1 MMRWSSMTEAV
12 GRLIWPRGFQCL
24 RCGCLSGGEAI
35 CSGCRAE
42 LNALICREMVESC
55 GSALWHRGAARD
67 LVLRLKF
74 GCEADCASVL
84 AGFMMETAAL
94 MELPPETVLTWVPMP
109 DDRFRERGIDHAQ
122 LLCRAVAALLKLPV
136 QPLLRRTGYRLHTQ
150 KGLNAHSR
158 RKNLLGAFAAAGKI
172 SAPVLLIDDVY
183 TTGATAFACTQALL
197 EGGAPSVQVLTAA
210 RTPRK

>member
-1 MMRWSSMTEAV
+1 MRV
-12 GRLIWPRGFQCL
+12 VLCLIDGFYGKQSIIRIL
-24 RCGCLSGGEAI
+24 RQ
-35 CSGCRAE
+35 R
-42 LNALICREMVESC
+42 
-55 GSALWHRGAARD
+55 
-67 LVLRLKF
+67 
-74 GCEADCASVL
+74 
-84 AGFMMETAAL
+84 
-94 MELPPETVLTWVPMP
+94 
-109 DDRFRERGIDHAQ
+109 
-122 LLCRAVAALLKLPV
+122 
-136 QPLLRRTGYRLHTQ
+136 